1 MPDPVLKVEELSCG
15 FNTEDGY
22 IRVVERLSFDID
34 AGKTL
39 GLVGES
45 GCGKTV
51 TALAIMGLLPR
62 PSGHIEGGT
71 VFFRGNDL
79 SNTSTPSLKEVRG
92 KGISMIFQEPMTA
105 LNPVHSIGKQLVE
118 AIHLYEPE
126 IHRTDQRTRALEL
139 LTKVGIPEPAQRL
152 KEYPHQLSGGMRQ
165 RVLISIAIAGNP
177 DLLVADEPTTALDVT
192 VQAQILELLRNLQTN
207 HGMAMMLITHDL
219 GVVAE
224 ICDEVLVMYAG
235 RAAERANVTQLFE
248 IPRHPYSQGLMASI
262 PKLSAPCKV
271 PLPVIDGIVP
281 ALDNLPSGCPFS
293 NRCRYSDNKC
303 EKENPPLMDAEPG
316 HQVACHHWQSLSK

>member
-1 MPDPVLKVEELSCG
+1 VPEPVLKVEELSCG
-15 FNTEDGY
+15 FTTEDGY
-22 IRVVERLSFDID
+22 VRVVERLSFDID

-62 PSGHIEGGT
+62 PSGRVEGGT
-71 VFFRGNDL
+71 VFFHGNVL
-79 SNTSTPSLKEVRG
+79 SNTSTPNLKEVRG
-92 KGISMIFQEPMTA
+92 RNISMIFQEPMTA
-105 LNPVHSIGKQLVE
+105 LNPVHPIGKQLVE
-118 AIHLYEPE
+118 AIDLYEPE
-126 IHRTDQRTRALEL
+126 IHRTDQQTRALEL
-139 LTKVGIPEPAQRL
+139 LTKVGIPEPTQRL

-192 VQAQILELLRNLQTN
+192 VQAQILELLRNLQKN
-207 HGMAMMLITHDL
+207 HGMAMIFITHDL

-235 RAAERANVTQLFE
+235 RAAERATVAQLFE

-262 PKLSAPCKV
+262 PRLGAPCKV
-271 PLPVIDGIVP
+271 PLPVIEGIVP
-281 ALDNLPSGCPFS
+281 ALGSLPPGCPFS

-303 EKENPPLMDAEPG
+303 EKENPLLVYAEPG
-316 HQVACHHWQSLSK
+316 HQVACHYWQNLSK

>member
-1 MPDPVLKVEELSCG
+1 VTEPVLKVEELSCG

-22 IRVVERLSFDID
+22 VRVVERLSFDID

-51 TALAIMGLLPR
+51 TALAIMGLLPK

-71 VFFRGNDL
+71 VFFRGNVL
-79 SNTSTPSLKEVRG
+79 SNTSAPNLKEVRG
-92 KGISMIFQEPMTA
+92 RNISMIFQEPMTA
-105 LNPVHSIGKQLVE
+105 LNPVHPIGKQLVE
-118 AIHLYEPE
+118 AIDLYEPE
-126 IHRTDQRTRALEL
+126 IHQTDQRIRALEL

-207 HGMAMMLITHDL
+207 YGMAMIFITHDL

-235 RAAERANVTQLFE
+235 RTAERANVTKLFE
-248 IPRHPYSQGLMASI
+248 VPRHPYSQGLMASI
-262 PKLSAPCKV
+262 PRLDAPCKV
-271 PLPVIDGIVP
+271 PLPAIEGIVP
-281 ALDNLPSGCPFS
+281 ALGNLPSGCSFS
-293 NRCRYSDNKC
+293 NRCLYSDNKC
-303 EKENPPLMDAEPG
+303 KKENPPLMDAGSG
-316 HQVACHHWQSLSK
+316 HQVACHHWQSLG

>member
-1 MPDPVLKVEELSCG
+1 VSEPVLKVEELSCG
-15 FNTEDGY
+15 FRTEEGY
-22 IRVVERLSFDID
+22 IRVVERLSFDVG
-34 AGKTL
+34 AGKTI

-62 PSGHIEGGT
+62 PSGHIEDGT
-71 VFFRGNDL
+71 VFFRGNVL
-79 SNTSTPSLKEVRG
+79 SSTSTPNLKEVRG
-92 KGISMIFQEPMTA
+92 KHISMIFQEPMTA
-105 LNPVHSIGKQLVE
+105 LNPVHPIGKQLLE
-118 AIHLYEPE
+118 AIDLYEPE

-139 LTKVGIPEPAQRL
+139 LTKVGIPEPTQRL

-192 VQAQILELLRNLQTN
+192 VQAQILELLRDLQASN
-207 HGMAMMLITHDL
+207 GMAMIFITHDL

-235 RAAERANVTQLFE
+235 RAVERANVAQLFE

-262 PKLSAPCKV
+262 PRLDTPCKI
-271 PLPVIDGIVP
+271 PLPVIEGLVP
-281 ALDNLPSGCPFS
+281 ALDNLPSGCSFS
-293 NRCRYSDNKC
+293 NRCNYSDSKC
-303 EKENPPLMDAEPG
+303 EKEKPPLMNVQPE
-316 HQVACHHWQSLSK
+316 HQVACHHWKGLGK